1 VLHIF
6 TLPAFVTAMAWE
18 NRERGGHYYYRSI
31 RDGGRV
37 CKEYVGAGEFA
48 EGLAHTDETIRL
60 IREQERQRGR
70 AEVENLEALAAP
82 VLEVCEAAAD
92 VLARAVL
99 VAGGY
104 RRRKG
109 EWRLTREQ

>member
-1 VLHIF
+1 
-6 TLPAFVTAMAWE
+6 MAWE
-18 NRERGGHYYYRSI
+18 KRGGRSYYYRSV
-31 RDGGRV
+31 RDGERVRKVYLGR
-37 CKEYVGAGEFA
+37 GIFGE
-48 EGLAHTDETIRL
+48 LAARRDE
-60 IREQERQRGR
+60 EQRDRQATERDYERGELER
-70 AEVENLEALAAP
+70 LEALAAP
-82 VLEVCEAAAD
+82 VLEVSEAAD